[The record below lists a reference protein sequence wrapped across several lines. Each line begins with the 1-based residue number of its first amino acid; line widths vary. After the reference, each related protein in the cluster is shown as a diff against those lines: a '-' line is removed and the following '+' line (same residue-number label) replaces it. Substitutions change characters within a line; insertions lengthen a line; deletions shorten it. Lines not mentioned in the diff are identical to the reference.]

1 MAKPTKS
8 EGGIKA
14 GAYKPL
20 EGSFSRGGGAAP
32 VAAADKP
39 KVNATWGSVKSKQ
52 GNRMF
57 TAEEVSGMIKSALD
71 AVRAGREDVDE
82 VVAEI
87 MDEGTIGDVVV
98 SGR

>member
-1 MAKPTKS
+1 MGKVIKG

-20 EGSFSRGGGAAP
+20 EGSFSRGGATAP
-32 VAAADKP
+32 VMDPNKP
-39 KVNATWGSVKSKQ
+39 KVNATWGSVKSRQ
-52 GNRMF
+52 GNRLF

-87 MDEGTIGDVVV
+87 MEEDTIGDIVV